1 MAAFDFTD
9 FYILYRGHPRYT
21 PLQINES
28 EVINVIVQKY
38 ETMLFTKKGEV
49 LGDPNFGADLL
60 DLLYQTRVSADFV
73 KDRINQQIQQYIPEL
88 FQTNYNLNVVF
99 TQDPERFQDIMFVNL
114 RFLDVDI
121 YAQFGRAI

>member
-9 FYILYRGHPRYT
+9 FYILYRGHPRYD